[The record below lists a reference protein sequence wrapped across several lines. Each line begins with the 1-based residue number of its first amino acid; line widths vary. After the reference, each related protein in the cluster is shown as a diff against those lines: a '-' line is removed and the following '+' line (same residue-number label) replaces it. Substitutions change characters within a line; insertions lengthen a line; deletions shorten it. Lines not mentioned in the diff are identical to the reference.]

1 MPEPDEDREIRH
13 RLAEDVLKGM
23 ERWHTASD
31 KRRAKRYYFG
41 STDDTQLEDSE
52 VNGFLQWYTSDF
64 RDSATGRTL
73 VEHYY
78 ETHGAQL
85 EPRARLLLEVWR
97 DSWPGVFEVEA
108 VEEGRG
114 IQLRDVA
121 SGETLFVHDVTA
133 SRELTPGMW
142 TLCRI
147 EKLEGKFLFV
157 SDGSSVPPAVQD
169 ELLKLIGKESA
180 AAGETRVE
188 YVRRSG
194 NTLYRKIRALSDRWL
209 KNLRVVNRE
218 GDELAFCHADYSV
231 RDEPALLAVLR
242 SLEELN
248 EDAGKPG
255 EAHFGWME
263 PDTGGPRKVF
273 GHVQVGGGHLRLEAQ
288 SRARLQLGRGLLETH
303 AARLLKHRE
312 DSCRSLDEIKQRVAE
327 SPAARE
333 PEPIPTQEER
343 EIILQ
348 MKAEHYARWPDEPLP
363 ALGGKTARQAVKTK
377 AGRKAVDGLIRHM
390 ERDEARE
397 SRAGQ
402 PAFNFQALR
411 KALGLES

>member
-64 RDSATGRTL
+64 RDSATSRTL

-121 SGETLFVHDVTA
+121 SGETLF
-133 SRELTPGMW
+133 
-142 TLCRI
+142 
-147 EKLEGKFLFV
+147 
-157 SDGSSVPPAVQD
+157 
-169 ELLKLIGKESA
+169 
-180 AAGETRVE
+180 
-188 YVRRSG
+188 
-194 NTLYRKIRALSDRWL
+194 
-209 KNLRVVNRE
+209 
-218 GDELAFCHADYSV
+218 
-231 RDEPALLAVLR
+231 
-242 SLEELN
+242 
-248 EDAGKPG
+248 
-255 EAHFGWME
+255 
-263 PDTGGPRKVF
+263 
-273 GHVQVGGGHLRLEAQ
+273 
-288 SRARLQLGRGLLETH
+288 
-303 AARLLKHRE
+303 
-312 DSCRSLDEIKQRVAE
+312 
-327 SPAARE
+327 
-333 PEPIPTQEER
+333 
-343 EIILQ
+343 
-348 MKAEHYARWPDEPLP
+348 
-363 ALGGKTARQAVKTK
+363 
-377 AGRKAVDGLIRHM
+377 
-390 ERDEARE
+390 
-397 SRAGQ
+397 
-402 PAFNFQALR
+402 R